1 MLVLRSLFSSLFRGV
16 QNVFTQFAK
25 LNPIRE
31 ERSHI
36 SKYLSILKK
45 TGLIQTNV
53 NAKDASKNA
62 SHAPSTP
69 LNEVSAL
76 MRLGVPESVKKKEGR

>member
-31 ERSHI
+31 EQSHI

-45 TGLIQTNV
+45 TEI
-53 NAKDASKNA
+53 
-62 SHAPSTP
+62 
-69 LNEVSAL
+69 
-76 MRLGVPESVKKKEGR
+76 